1 MKRILILVITTL
13 SLSYNLFSQTIIAFD
28 YMETSNWNGLWF
40 NSGNLS
46 SNGGQSTWATN
57 VSVSSNVS
65 AVLYGAGN
73 GSSFI
78 EQDWYVLPNIT
89 GLDPNKLY
97 QLQFKLASH
106 SFTAPTAN
114 TRGVDM
120 PDFVEVQVSYNGGL
134 SYISELRIT
143 GNSNSQFP
151 YSSTGIISHIANGSF
166 TNSSPP
172 TGDVYQTP
180 SGINT
185 TGFSTVI
192 LALPTGT
199 TQIAVDILCRV
210 NAVGEEWWLDN
221 IELVE
226 VNTLPVELTFFNG
239 KTTQN
244 GNQLTW
250 QTASEYNAD
259 YYMLK
264 YSTDGEFTNIIAMI
278 PATGTTNQTSNYY
291 FIHDRFERTI
301 NYYQLIQVD
310 LDGTETVYP
319 AISIDNRG
327 GKKLVKIINIM
338 GQEVN
343 EMSGGI
349 YFELYDDGSMIKII
363 K

>member
-120 PDFVEVQVSYNGGL
+120 PDFVEVQVSYNILQTVHLQIPHLQLVMYIKLHLGL
-134 SYISELRIT
+134 
-143 GNSNSQFP
+143 
-151 YSSTGIISHIANGSF
+151 
-166 TNSSPP
+166 
-172 TGDVYQTP
+172 
-180 SGINT
+180 
-185 TGFSTVI
+185 I
-192 LALPTGT
+192 L
-199 TQIAVDILCRV
+199 
-210 NAVGEEWWLDN
+210 
-221 IELVE
+221 LV
-226 VNTLPVELTFFNG
+226 F
-239 KTTQN
+239 
-244 GNQLTW
+244 QL
-250 QTASEYNAD
+250 
-259 YYMLK
+259 L
-264 YSTDGEFTNIIAMI
+264 F
-278 PATGTTNQTSNYY
+278 
-291 FIHDRFERTI
+291 
-301 NYYQLIQVD
+301 
-310 LDGTETVYP
+310 
-319 AISIDNRG
+319 
-327 GKKLVKIINIM
+327 
-338 GQEVN
+338 
-343 EMSGGI
+343 
-349 YFELYDDGSMIKII
+349 
-363 K
+363 